1 MYSIRIYQTATDDL
15 QQAYDWYEGQVSGLG
30 SRFVSEIDE
39 YFTIIQKNPFQF
51 AGQFSGKF
59 RFALLHHFPYRIVYW
74 VNESQ
79 KTVHVSAI
87 FHTSRNPQKF

>member
-39 YFTIIQKNPFQF
+39 YFTIIQKNPF
-51 AGQFSGKF
+51 
-59 RFALLHHFPYRIVYW
+59 
-74 VNESQ
+74 
-79 KTVHVSAI
+79 
-87 FHTSRNPQKF
+87 